1 MCGIVGFIG
10 DGSQQD
16 IIRMNDT
23 LRHRGPD
30 EANYW
35 YSKDL
40 STRLGHSRLAILDIK
55 HGQQPMTNI
64 RKDLTIV
71 FNGQIYNHQELRQS
85 LIKKGHIFQTSH
97 SDTETILHA
106 YAEWEDSCV
115 DYFNG
120 MWAFVIIDS
129 KNKRLFASRDRL
141 GKKPFFYTKTSN
153 GLIFASELTAITK
166 HPACSSPQINP
177 LSLQK
182 FFAYGYVPAPLSIY
196 QNIFKLEAGCN
207 LSYDY
212 KTDKLSTYRYWE
224 FNLTVDTHYCNRSE
238 EEHCE
243 VIREKLQ
250 RAIKLRMAS
259 DVEIG
264 VFLSGGLDSSLVAT
278 LLSKQVSRPFKT
290 FSIGFAEKSFDESTY
305 FERLAQTIGSD
316 QNTRIL
322 NEQNVLEIAET
333 LFQKLD
339 EPIGDPSLLPTFL
352 LSRHASKQV
361 KVVLSGDG
369 ADELFAGY
377 DPFRAI
383 RPAQYYKR
391 CMPASMHKRLNTL
404 VQGLPV
410 SHKNMSL
417 DFKLKRTF
425 RGLNYDQKLWLPM
438 WMSSLDHDELE
449 SLTNTPICLEELFSE
464 SYALWDKCKTDNPF
478 EHAQLYFTQLYL
490 QNGILTK
497 IDRASMLNSLEVR
510 SPFLDI
516 DLIDYA
522 SKLPLSLKFRNG
534 TTKFIL
540 KKAAERLLPKEI
552 IYRKKKGF
560 GAPVGRWL
568 QNGLINFQ
576 STIIDYNS
584 VFINQ
589 CYKSHQNKE
598 NNFKDL
604 LWYLNIIS
612 KWSKTKG

>member
-106 YAEWEDSCV
+106 YAEWGDSCV

>member
-1 MCGIVGFIG
+1 VIV
-10 DGSQQD
+10 
-16 IIRMNDT
+16 
-23 LRHRGPD
+23 
-30 EANYW
+30 
-35 YSKDL
+35 
-40 STRLGHSRLAILDIK
+40 
-55 HGQQPMTNI
+55 
-64 RKDLTIV
+64 
-71 FNGQIYNHQELRQS
+71 
-85 LIKKGHIFQTSH
+85 
-97 SDTETILHA
+97 
-106 YAEWEDSCV
+106 
-115 DYFNG
+115 
-120 MWAFVIIDS
+120 WA
-129 KNKRLFASRDRL
+129 
-141 GKKPFFYTKTSN
+141 KKPFFYTKTSN